1 MKRRPAF
8 TLIELLVV
16 IAIIA
21 LLLGI
26 IMPAISKAKA
36 IAATAVCLSN
46 IGQMGKAY
54 YMYAEE
60 NKGFVTDGKPCL
72 TADVN
77 SAAERATAY
86 FNFVVDGKR
95 WRQLCFVANPMDQT
109 GNFSHQNLQDEI
121 RGLEKGGLWP
131 YLQSPDV
138 YHCPVDTRWRRPP
151 DRGDPKR
158 HAIGGW
164 RSYSI
169 GSVLSAGGY
178 GETGSGENKA
188 VTLKYSEIRSP
199 GDKIVFLEEMDPEG
213 MNDNY
218 WNMYLVSARWWDP
231 VSIVHNGYSTFAY
244 ADGHTERHKWTDKN
258 MIKMSKQAADVD
270 LKGQM
275 ADPLSD
281 DYPWFRR
288 SYIPAVLR

>member
-60 NKGFVTDGKPCL
+60 NKGFVTDGKPCPAPNPSGRPS
-72 TADVN
+72 TAFMTFDPTGRN
-77 SAAERATAY
+77 
-86 FNFVVDGKR
+86 
-95 WRQLCFVANPMDQT
+95 WRTLCFVADPMGENGQALHD
-109 GNFSHQNLQDEI
+109 SVADEI
-121 RGLEKGGLWP
+121 RGISKGGLWP

-151 DRGDPKR
+151 DSSNAAAYHK
-158 HAIGGW
+158 IGGW
-164 RSYSI
+164 RTYSI
-169 GSVLSAGGY
+169 GSVLSFGGY
-178 GETGSGENKA
+178 NETNSDEDKA
-188 VTLKYSEIRSP
+188 VVLKYSEFKSP
-199 GDKIVFLEEMDPEG
+199 GDKFVFLEETDPEG
-213 MNDNY
+213 KNDNY
-218 WNMYLVSARWWDP
+218 WNMYLGAERWWDP
-231 VSIVHNGYSTFAY
+231 VSIVHNGSSTFAY
-244 ADGHTERHKWTDKN
+244 ADGHADRHKWTDKN
-258 MIKMSKQAADVD
+258 MIKMSKWPPEMP
-270 LKGQM
+270 KGSP

-281 DYPWFRR
+281 DYQWFRR
-288 SYIPAVLR
+288 SYIPGILKK